1 MAQAA
6 VPQRIQNLGFSD
18 CPPGHRFNLY
28 LQVWNVQWGLDTE
41 GSKAAAAH
49 AACAM
54 PASALA
60 LLKGLHRRQVDL
72 ARALGEARCC
82 VIEAETTAPLATGLG
97 LEHPIENGFSFM
109 SPYGLP
115 YLAGSGVKGV
125 LRRAAEEL
133 RDDESDADL
142 ADSSLI
148 DILFGPE
155 DVELA
160 HRGALTCWDVFPRCE
175 SGMTVEIMTP
185 HFSGYYQ
192 GKDTPHDA
200 GSPNPIP
207 FLAVPAGTKID
218 FVLTFEAALVPEA
231 QRAALV
237 DWQALVRRIV
247 AHAFKWLGFGAKTAV
262 GYGAMR
268 EDPEQQKKFEREQ
281 TVKVQ
286 ALIALR
292 KAEDDLLKSPEQL
305 ELELA
310 SPLVEKF
317 RDALAAEKA
326 RNKKYDAGGEFNR
339 ERSRFIELARSWLSA
354 SVRIDAA
361 TVLRAS
367 FKFTEWPSKSDRKA
381 EVKRWLTELDGQ
393 P

>member
-6 VPQRIQNLGFSD
+6 VPERIQKLGFSD

-28 LQVWNVQWGLDTE
+28 LQVWNAQWGLDAE

-60 LLKGLHRRQVDL
+60 LLKSLHRRQVDL

-82 VIEAETTAPLATGLG
+82 VIEAETTAPFATGLG

-133 RDDESDADL
+133 AIEPDQINA
-142 ADSSLI
+142 
-148 DILFGPE
+148 LFGPE
-155 DVELA
+155 DVEVA
-160 HRGALTCWDVFPRCE
+160 QRGVLTCWDVFPRCE

-192 GKDTPHDA
+192 DKDTPHDA

-207 FLAVPAGTKID
+207 FLAVPAGTKLD
-218 FVLTFEAALVPEA
+218 FVLTIDAALLPSAVG
-231 QRAALV
+231 AALV
-237 DWQALVRRIV
+237 DWQAVVRRIV
-247 AHAFKWLGFGAKTAV
+247 AHAFNWLGFGAKTAV

-268 EDPEQQKKFEREQ
+268 EDPEQQAKFEREQ
-281 TVKVQ
+281 TVKSQ

-292 KAEDDLLKSPEQL
+292 KAADDLLKSPEQL
-305 ELELA
+305 ELEQA
-310 SPLVEKF
+310 APLIEAFRVLFTGEKTRNQYKKGNEF
-317 RDALAAEKA
+317 DPA
-326 RNKKYDAGGEFNR
+326 RV
-339 ERSRFIELARSWLSA
+339 RFIELARKWSSA
-354 SVRIDAA
+354 AARGEAA
-361 TVLRAS
+361 TLLRAS
-367 FKFTEWPSKSDRKA
+367 FKFTEWPGKADRKA